1 MFFFSLKM
9 VENLANLQRETQ
21 NQFVTVLG
29 MKSKLG
35 ENFLSL
41 QCKDRAPYP
50 LPPSIFTDGF
60 STAASYDRHGQ
71 ETFHLN
77 ESKPTPYTHTR
88 KWCGKIV

>member
-1 MFFFSLKM
+1 
-9 VENLANLQRETQ
+9 
-21 NQFVTVLG
+21 

-41 QCKDRAPYP
+41 QCKDKALYP

-60 STAASYDRHGQ
+60 SPVVSYVDHGQ

-77 ESKPTPYTHTR
+77 EGKHTLYTHSL